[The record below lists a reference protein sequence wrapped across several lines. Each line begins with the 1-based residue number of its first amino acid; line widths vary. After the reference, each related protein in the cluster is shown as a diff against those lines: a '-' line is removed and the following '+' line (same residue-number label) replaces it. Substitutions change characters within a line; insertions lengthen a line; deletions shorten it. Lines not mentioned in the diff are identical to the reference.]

1 MENYPVSGEA
11 WLQYFRRKRQFC
23 CLILLAWSEVE
34 FHINQIVVR
43 ESGLSYD
50 DKKAE
55 AVLGKR
61 FEKKLDIL
69 KKKGVIFKDESDA
82 IEKFQHYR
90 NNLFHGKEPFF
101 ATLNDEEKDALMDN
115 AIEAAQLAL
124 DIGLGCHG
132 KRDK

>member
-1 MENYPVSGEA
+1 MMIKKPKQFSENAS
-11 WLQYFRRKRQFC
+11 KR
-23 CLILLAWSEVE
+23 S
-34 FHINQIVVR
+34 
-43 ESGLSYD
+43 
-50 DKKAE
+50 
-55 AVLGKR
+55 
-61 FEKKLDIL
+61 LDIL

>member
-1 MENYPVSGEA
+1 VKLG
-11 WLQYFRRKRQFC
+11 FRRKRQFC

-43 ESGLSYD
+43 ESGLAYD

-55 AVLGKR
+55 AVVGKR

-82 IEKFQHYR
+82 IEKFQHFR
-90 NNLFHGKEPFF
+90 NNLFHGKEPSFV
-101 ATLNDEEKDALMDN
+101 TLGDKEIDAIMDN
-115 AIEAAQLAL
+115 AVEAAQLAL
-124 DIGLGCHG
+124 DIGLGWHG
-132 KRDK
+132 KRDKE